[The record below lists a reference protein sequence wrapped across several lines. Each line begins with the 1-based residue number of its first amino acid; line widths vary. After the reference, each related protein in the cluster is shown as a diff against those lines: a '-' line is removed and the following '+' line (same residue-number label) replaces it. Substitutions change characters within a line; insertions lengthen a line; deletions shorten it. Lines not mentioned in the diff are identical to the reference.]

1 LGCVTAG
8 SSLHVEQDGSASRVL
23 KLLGEPAVLGG
34 AVLDPAALLDLDA
47 KIEAA
52 NFPRLAPSY
61 MCMSDECPLIGSVV
75 FNVTVQLDG
84 RPYSVAVDAY
94 FMEQHPDQVPRP
106 LIEAT
111 QAIEDIFNHAAW
123 R

>member
-1 LGCVTAG
+1 MPRWPRATSPPTARRPPTT
-8 SSLHVEQDGSASRVL
+8 SSPRPRAAASRSNRDRRR
-23 KLLGEPAVLGG
+23 G
-34 AVLDPAALLDLDA
+34 
-47 KIEAA
+47 AA

-75 FNVTVQLDG
+75 FNLTVQLDG

-111 QAIEDIFNHAAW
+111 QAIDDIFNHAAW
-123 R
+123 